1 MDTASMRRSV
11 PWEYFAKVDWGAT
24 AAWLFGFGIVVY
36 LGLEGGGYDP
46 LVHDQVGIAVWWF
59 LLAGALVG
67 ALPRRHLGP
76 LAWAALGLLAGF
88 VAWTALSL
96 IWTESLDRTWADL
109 ARVIAYLGVFALALF
124 LRGPRGARL
133 LVGAVAAGIA
143 CVAVV
148 ALLSRLH
155 PAWFPEADQTARF
168 LSDSRERLAFPLNY
182 WNALAGLIA
191 IGIPLLLQVATC
203 ARSILLRS
211 LAAAALPALALT
223 VFFTLSRGGIAAGVL
238 SVAVF
243 LAFTSDRL
251 PKTLTLL
258 VAAAGGAILIVV
270 ASSRDALRHGLLNA
284 TAESQGNRLLLIVV
298 VVCLSVG
305 LIQAA
310 LGSSLGSGRRPRWT
324 HVSRNR
330 SLVAVAA
337 CVLCLLVAGAALDAP
352 GRASDAWH
360 EFKRSDVPHGGGRLA
375 SVGGEGRYEFWS
387 VAVDENASKPFTG
400 TGSGTFEYWWDREG
414 SGGVVRDTH
423 SLYMQTLG
431 ELGVVGILL
440 LAAFLLLILLGG
452 ARATLRASPERR
464 PQLAAALAGCVA
476 FCFTAIFDWM
486 WQVPVLPVATLLLA
500 SILVS
505 ATGRDADKPKT
516 GLRLPLRV
524 AFLVVALAAIVAT
537 AIPLASAALLR
548 QSEADARAGDLPGAL
563 EAAKSAQNVQSGAAT
578 PRLQQA
584 LVLEQQR
591 NLVAAADA
599 AWAATERESTD
610 WRTWLVLS
618 RIEAERGRAAPAVRA
633 YREARSLNPR
643 SELFAR

>member
-1 MDTASMRRSV
+1 MDTASMRRSM

-24 AAWLFGFGIVVY
+24 AAWLFGFGTVAY

-46 LVHDQVGIAVWWF
+46 LVHDQVGIAVWWL

-67 ALPRRHLGP
+67 ALPRRRLGA
-76 LAWAALGLLAGF
+76 LAWVALGLLAGF
-88 VAWTALSL
+88 VVWTALSL
-96 IWTESLDRTWADL
+96 AWTESLDRTWADL
-109 ARVIAYLGVFALALF
+109 SRVIAYLGIFALALF

-133 LVGAVAAGIA
+133 MVGAVAAGIV

-168 LSDSRERLAFPLNY
+168 LSDSRERLAYPLYY

-203 ARSILLRS
+203 ARSIVLRS
-211 LAAAALPALALT
+211 LAAATLPALALT
-223 VFFTLSRGGIAAGVL
+223 VFFTLSRGGIAAAVL

-243 LAFTSDRL
+243 LAFASDRL

-258 VAAAGGAILIVV
+258 VAAAGSAILIVV

-298 VVCLSVG
+298 VVCLAVG
-305 LIQAA
+305 LIQA
-310 LGSSLGSGRRPRWT
+310 SLGSRLEQERRPRWT
-324 HVSRNR
+324 HVSRNQ
-330 SLVAVAA
+330 SLAALAA
-337 CVLCLLVAGAALDAP
+337 CVLCLLVAAVALGAP
-352 GRASDAWH
+352 GRAADAWQ
-360 EFKRSDVPHGGGRLA
+360 EFKRSDVPQGGGRLA

-387 VAVDENASKPFTG
+387 VAVDENASKPLTG
-400 TGSGTFEYWWDREG
+400 TGSGTFEYWWDRKG

-431 ELGVVGILL
+431 ELGVFGVLL

-452 ARATLRASPERR
+452 ARAILRASPDRR

-476 FCFTAIFDWM
+476 FCFTAVFDWM
-486 WQVPVLPVATLLLA
+486 WQVPVLPAATLLLA

-505 ATGRDADKPKT
+505 AIGRDASGRMP
-516 GLRLPLRV
+516 GLRLPLRA
-524 AFLVVALAAIVAT
+524 AFVVVALAAIVAT
-537 AIPLASAALLR
+537 AIPLASTALVR
-548 QSEADARAGDLPGAL
+548 QSEADARAGDLAGAL
-563 EAAKSAQNVQSGAAT
+563 EAAKSAQNVQPGAAT

-584 LVLEQQR
+584 LVLEEQG
-591 NLVAAADA
+591 NLAAAGEA
-599 AWAATERESTD
+599 ARVATERESTN

-618 RIEAERGRAAPAVRA
+618 RVEAERGRAVDAVHA
-633 YREARSLNPR
+633 YREARLLNPR